1 MKRKRLD
8 RDGWGFERFPYVQMR
23 VELPEF
29 CGLACMIR
37 LTDGEK
43 CCWHMPKAGEIPVCG
58 AGMTW
63 LQLIPD
69 GARHVLTAK
78 FRRSGKIAVWYAD
91 VIDRVEFDA
100 DGVAA
105 FVDAYLDVIFSPQG
119 DVKIDDRD
127 ELEAAYAA
135 GELTAEQYQHVLAE
149 GERICRTLCSDVH
162 ATERWCRRLLRY
174 VKKHQHDEGV
184 LRRNR

>member
-8 RDGWGFERFPYVQMR
+8 RDAWGFSHFPYVQMR

-29 CGLACMIR
+29 CGMACMIR
-37 LTDGEK
+37 ITSGEY
-43 CCWHMPKAGEIPVCG
+43 CCWHMPKAGRVPVCG

-69 GARHVLTAK
+69 GAYHMLTVK
-78 FRRSGKIAVWYAD
+78 YRRNGRVAVWYAD
-91 VIDRVEFDA
+91 VIDHTEFDE

-127 ELEAAYAA
+127 ELDAALAA
-135 GELTAEQYQHVLAE
+135 GELTQEQYQRTLQE
-149 GERICRTLCSDVH
+149 GERIQRVLCSDVK
-162 ATERWCRRLLRY
+162 ATGRWCRKLLKY
-174 VKKHQHDEGV
+174 VKKHQYDEGV
-184 LRRNR
+184 LRRNM

>member
-8 RDGWGFERFPYVQMR
+8 RDGWGFAHFPYVQMR

-29 CGLACMIR
+29 CGMACLIR
-37 LTDGEK
+37 ITGGEY
-43 CCWHMPKAGEIPVCG
+43 CHWHMPRAGKVPVCG

-63 LQLIPD
+63 LQLIPE
-69 GARHVLTAK
+69 GAHHVLTAK
-78 FRRSGKIAVWYAD
+78 FRRSGRVAVWYAD
-91 VIDRVEFDA
+91 VIDRVEFDE

-127 ELEAAYAA
+127 ELDAAYAA
-135 GELTAEQYQHVLAE
+135 GELNQEQYQRCLQE
-149 GERICRTLCSDVH
+149 GERIVAALCSDVK
-162 ATERWCRRLLRY
+162 ATKRWCRRLLRY

-184 LRRNR
+184 LQRNM